1 LESSAENRGAPGGL
15 RPVKRLLIVGGG
27 TAGWIT
33 AGYLA
38 RTLGAESP
46 DGIHITLVESADIG
60 ILGVG
65 EGTFPSIR
73 TTLKRI
79 GVDETSLIREC
90 SASFKQG
97 AKFVHWRHAPGEGGG
112 APDHYLHAF
121 QVSHEPSGLD
131 LLPYWLLGVAGDNV
145 NWDEV
150 NTPQKRVADASRA
163 PKLITHS
170 DYLGPLGYAYH
181 FDAVKLAQFMRT
193 QAIASGVHHIVD
205 TVDAVNLAEDGA
217 IASLTTRQHGALG
230 ADLFIDCTGFR
241 AQLIGTALRVPY
253 KSCGSALFCDTA
265 LAMQVPYERPDAPV
279 ASYTISTAHEA
290 GWTWDIGLDTRR
302 GVGYVYSSAH
312 TDDTRA
318 EQILRRYVGPA
329 AERLP
334 ARKIGFNAGYRETN
348 WVKNCIAIGLSSGFF
363 EPLEATG
370 IMFTEIAAVSLS
382 NLFPW
387 GGDLEIAAKQ
397 FNERMRRRYERALD
411 FIKLHY
417 CLSERRDSAFWR
429 DNVQPESIPESLQ
442 ELLRRWRHRP
452 PGSIDIDPNIDI
464 FPDTSWQYVL
474 YGMGYRTDLKPR
486 AGVLKYYDE
495 AREAFAEIRRQA
507 DFACRTLPTHRE
519 LLDVARTRRFGVER

>member
-1 LESSAENRGAPGGL
+1 MSG
-15 RPVKRLLIVGGG
+15 VKRLLIVGGG
-27 TAGWIT
+27 TAGWIA

-38 RTLGAESP
+38 RTLGAQSR
-46 DGIHITLVESADIG
+46 DGVQITLVESADIG

-90 SASFKQG
+90 SATFKQG
-97 AKFVHWRHAPGEGGG
+97 AKFVHWRHAPGESGS

-121 QVSHEPSGLD
+121 QVSHDPSGLD
-131 LLPYWLLGVAGDNV
+131 LLPYWLLGVAGDNI

-163 PKLITHS
+163 PKLITNS

-181 FDAVKLAQFMRT
+181 FDAVKLAQFLRT

-205 TVDAVNLAEDGA
+205 TVETVNLTQDGA
-217 IASLTTRQHGALG
+217 IASVATREHGALE

-253 KSCGSALFCDTA
+253 KSCRSVLFCDTA
-265 LAMQVPYERPDAPV
+265 LVMQVPYERPDAPV

-290 GWTWDIGLDTRR
+290 GWMWDIGLDTRR
-302 GVGYVYSSAH
+302 GVGYVYSSDH
-312 TDDTRA
+312 TDDARA
-318 EQILRRYVGPA
+318 EQILRTYVGRA
-329 AERLP
+329 SEGLS
-334 ARKIGFNAGYRETN
+334 ARKIAFNAGYRETH
-348 WVKNCIAIGLSSGFF
+348 WVKNCVAIGLSSGFF

-370 IMFTEIAAVSLS
+370 IMFTEIAAVSLA

-387 GGDLEIAAKQ
+387 GGDLETAARQ
-397 FNERMRRRYERALD
+397 FNEKMRRRYERALD

-429 DNVQPESIPESLQ
+429 DNVQPGSIPESLQ

-464 FPDTSWQYVL
+464 FPDTSWQYVP

-486 AGVLKYYDE
+486 AAVLKYYDQ

-519 LLDVARTRRFGVER
+519 LLDTARRRRFGVA

>member
-1 LESSAENRGAPGGL
+1 MHRLI
-15 RPVKRLLIVGGG
+15 KQLLIVGGG

-33 AGYLA
+33 AAYLA
-38 RTLGAESP
+38 RTLGAQSP
-46 DGIHITLVESADIG
+46 DGVRITLVESAEIG

-65 EGTFPSIR
+65 EGTFPSVR

-97 AKFVHWRHAPGEGGG
+97 AKFAHWRHAPGESRG

-121 QVSHEPSGLD
+121 QVSQEPSGLD
-131 LLPYWLLGVAGDNV
+131 LLSYWLLGAAGNNV

-150 NTPQKRVADASRA
+150 NTPQKRVADACRA
-163 PKLITHS
+163 PKLISHS

-181 FDAVKLAQFMRT
+181 FDAVKLAQFVRK
-193 QAIASGVHHIVD
+193 QAIASGVRHIVD
-205 TVDAVNLAEDGA
+205 TVDAVNLTDDGS
-217 IASLTTRQHGALG
+217 IGSLVTREHGVLS
-230 ADLFIDCTGFR
+230 ADLFVDCTGFR
-241 AQLIGTALRVPY
+241 AQLIGAGLGVPY
-253 KSCGSALFCDTA
+253 KSCRSVLFCDTA
-265 LAMQVPYERPDAPV
+265 LAMQVPYERPDSPI

-290 GWTWDIGLDTRR
+290 GWTWDIGLESRR
-302 GVGYVYSSAH
+302 GIGYVYSSAH
-312 TDDTRA
+312 TDETTA
-318 EQILRRYVGPA
+318 EQTLRAYVGPA
-329 AERLP
+329 AAGLE
-334 ARKIGFNAGYRETN
+334 ARKIGFNAGYREIN
-348 WVKNCIAIGLSSGFF
+348 WKKNCVAIGLSSGFF

-370 IMFTEIAAVSLS
+370 IMFTEIAAVTLA

-417 CLSERRDSAFWR
+417 CLTERRDSPFWR
-429 DNVQPESIPESLQ
+429 DNVEPGSIPDSLH

-452 PGSIDIDPNIDI
+452 PGSIDIDPNVDI

-474 YGMGYRTDLKPR
+474 YGMGYKTDLKPR
-486 AGVLKYYDE
+486 AGVFKYYDE
-495 AREAFAEIRRQA
+495 AREAFAEISRQA
-507 DFACRTLPTHRE
+507 DFACRTLPTNRE
-519 LLDVARTRRFGVER
+519 LLDAARVRRFGVAP

>member
-1 LESSAENRGAPGGL
+1 LI
-15 RPVKRLLIVGGG
+15 KRLLIVGGG

-38 RTLGAESP
+38 RTLGASSP
-46 DGIHITLVESADIG
+46 GGIQITLVESSDIG

-79 GVDETSLIREC
+79 GLDETSLIREC

-97 AKFVHWRHAPGEGGG
+97 AKFVHWRNAPGESYG

-121 QVSHEPSGLD
+121 QVSQEPSGLD
-131 LLPYWLLGVAGDNV
+131 LLPYWLLGVAGKNV

-163 PKLITHS
+163 PKLISHS
-170 DYLGPLGYAYH
+170 DYIGPLGYAYH
-181 FDAVKLAQFMRT
+181 FDAVKLASFVRT

-205 TVDAVNLAEDGA
+205 TVDAVNLTEDGA
-217 IASLTTRQHGALG
+217 IASLATRQHGVLE
-230 ADLFIDCTGFR
+230 ADLFVDCTGFR
-241 AQLIGTALRVPY
+241 AQLIGVGLGVPY
-253 KSCGSALFCDTA
+253 RSCRSVLFCDTA
-265 LAMQVPYERPDAPV
+265 LAMQVPYERSDAPI
-279 ASYTISTAHEA
+279 ASYTIATAHES

-318 EQILRRYVGPA
+318 EQILRAYVGRA
-329 AERLP
+329 AEGLSV
-334 ARKIGFNAGYRETN
+334 RKIGFNAGYREIN
-348 WVKNCIAIGLSSGFF
+348 WQKNCIAIGLSSGFF

-370 IMFTEIAAVSLS
+370 IMFTELAAVTLS
-382 NLFPW
+382 NVFPW

-417 CLSERRDSAFWR
+417 CLTERRDSQFWR
-429 DNVQPESIPESLQ
+429 DNVGPESVPDSLQ
-442 ELLRRWRHRP
+442 ELLRRWRFRP
-452 PGSIDIDPNIDI
+452 PGSIDIDSNVDI

-474 YGMGYRTDLKPR
+474 YGMGYKTDLTPR
-486 AGVLKYYDE
+486 SGVLKYYEE
-495 AREAFAEIRRQA
+495 AREAFAEIERQA
-507 DFACRTLPTHRE
+507 DFACRTLPTNRE
-519 LLDVARTRRFGVER
+519 LLDAARMRRFGTAQ

>member
-1 LESSAENRGAPGGL
+1 LI
-15 RPVKRLLIVGGG
+15 KRLLIVGGG

-38 RTLGAESP
+38 RTLGAQSLN
-46 DGIHITLVESADIG
+46 GIHITLVESSDIG

-79 GVDETSLIREC
+79 GVDEASLIREC

-97 AKFVHWRHAPGEGGG
+97 AKFVHWRHAPGQSHG

-121 QVSHEPSGLD
+121 EISKEPTGLD
-131 LLPYWLLGVAGDNV
+131 LLPYWLLGAAGDNV

-181 FDAVKLAQFMRT
+181 FDAVKLAKFVRT
-193 QAIASGVHHIVD
+193 QAVASGVHHIVD
-205 TVDAVNLAEDGA
+205 TVDAVNLTENGA
-217 IASLTTRQHGALG
+217 IASLTTRQHGVLS
-230 ADLFIDCTGFR
+230 ADLFVDCTGFR
-241 AQLIGTALRVPY
+241 AQLIGAGLKVPY
-253 KSCGSALFCDTA
+253 KSCRSVLLCDTA
-265 LAMQVPYERPDAPV
+265 LALQVPYERPNAPI
-279 ASYTISTAHEA
+279 ASYTIATAQEA

-312 TDDTRA
+312 TDDARA
-318 EQILRRYVGPA
+318 EQILRTYVGQA
-329 AERLP
+329 SEGLAM
-334 ARKIGFNAGYRETN
+334 RKIGFNAGYREIN
-348 WVKNCIAIGLSSGFF
+348 WEKNCIAIGLSSGFF

-370 IMFTEIAAVSLS
+370 IMFTELAAVSLS

-417 CLSERRDSAFWR
+417 CLTERRDSAFWR
-429 DNVQPESIPESLQ
+429 DNVRPEGIPDSLQ

-452 PGSIDIDPNIDI
+452 PGSIDIDANVDI

-474 YGMGYRTDLKPR
+474 YGMGYRTDLWPR
-486 AGVLKYYDE
+486 AGVLKYYEE
-495 AREAFAEIRRQA
+495 AREAFAEISRQA
-507 DFACRTLPTHRE
+507 DFACRSLPTNRE
-519 LLDVARTRRFGVER
+519 LLNAAQTRRFGTAQ

>member
-1 LESSAENRGAPGGL
+1 LI
-15 RPVKRLLIVGGG
+15 KRLLIVGGG

-38 RTLGAESP
+38 RTLGALSP
-46 DGIHITLVESADIG
+46 EGIRITLVESADIG

-90 SASFKQG
+90 SSSFKQG
-97 AKFVHWRHAPGEGGG
+97 AKFAHWRHAPGQNNG

-121 QVSHEPSGLD
+121 QVSQEPSGLD
-131 LLPYWLLGVAGDNV
+131 LLPYWLLGVAGKNI

-163 PKLITHS
+163 PKLITHQ

-181 FDAVKLAQFMRT
+181 FDAVKLAAFIRAR
-193 QAIASGVHHIVD
+193 AIASGVEHIVD
-205 TVDAVNLAEDGA
+205 TVDAVNLTEDGA
-217 IASLTTRQHGALG
+217 IGSLTTREHGTLG
-230 ADLFIDCTGFR
+230 ADLFVDCTGFR
-241 AQLIGTALRVPY
+241 AQLIGKALGVPY
-253 KSCGSALFCDTA
+253 KSCRSVLFCDTA
-265 LAMQVPYERPDAPV
+265 LAMQVPYARPDAPI
-279 ASYTISTAHEA
+279 ASYTIATAHES

-312 TDDTRA
+312 TDDARA
-318 EQILRRYVGPA
+318 EQILRNHVGGA
-329 AERLP
+329 SAGLDV
-334 ARKIGFNAGYRETN
+334 RKIGFNAGYREIN
-348 WVKNCIAIGLSSGFF
+348 WEKNCIAIGLSSGFF

-370 IMFTEIAAVSLS
+370 IMFTELAAVTLS
-382 NLFPW
+382 NVFPW

-429 DNVQPESIPESLQ
+429 ENVEPRSIPDSLH

-452 PGSIDIDPNIDI
+452 PGSIDIDPNVDI

-474 YGMGYRTDLKPR
+474 YGMGYKTDMQPR
-486 AGVLKYYDE
+486 AGVLKYYSE
-495 AREAFAEIRRQA
+495 AREAFAEISRQA
-507 DFACRTLPTHRE
+507 DFASRAMPTNRE
-519 LLDVARTRRFGVER
+519 LLEAARTRRFGP